1 MRVSIKDLE
10 GIVSVI
16 NRLAGAPGEPYVK
29 GEDGRYLP
37 QAGCYHLDHAY
48 GGVRLV
54 RMAREGSGTHDV
66 TGRHSR
72 AVLYHV
78 LHAFK
83 DGLLADR
90 AGVDRA

>member
-10 GIVSVI
+10 GVVSFI
-16 NRLAGAPGEPYVK
+16 NRLVDAPAVPYVK
-29 GEDGRYLP
+29 GENGRYVP
-37 QAGCYHLDHAY
+37 QAGCYYLDHAY

-54 RMAREGSGTHDV
+54 RIARDGSGVHDV

-83 DGLLADR
+83 DGLL
-90 AGVDRA
+90 VDRP